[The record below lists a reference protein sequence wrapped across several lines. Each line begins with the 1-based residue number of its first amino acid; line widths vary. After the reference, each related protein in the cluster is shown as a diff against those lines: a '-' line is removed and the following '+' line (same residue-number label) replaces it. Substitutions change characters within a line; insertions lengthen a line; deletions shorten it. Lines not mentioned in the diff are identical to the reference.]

1 MTQEFQLSVTPVG
14 PQDFLVRVER
24 VAPGVSL
31 GEEQVSW
38 PIDDWLERARQ
49 IFANPLSDLFEDR
62 GLAVLEAPVAPL
74 AGPELALVALGQELY
89 NALFQ
94 GSIRDSWLSAQGIA
108 QNRQDVLRLR
118 LLLKGDRLP
127 RLPWEVMHVDS
138 HPLTAGAHVT
148 FSRCHPSY
156 GSLGRNGG
164 LTAKPLPMVL
174 RVLMVL
180 AAPTNQAALELE
192 QEAHQLQEELEKHR
206 LNDRKAILPEIELH
220 ILKQPGREELTQVL
234 EQGHYQVFH
243 FSGHSNSGPSGG
255 MLHLVNATTGLDEV
269 LSGDDLSGLLANN
282 GTWLAVLNSCRGAQ
296 AASQSE
302 PLERDH
308 TLAETLVRRG
318 IPSVLAM
325 ADRIPDQVALTLSR
339 LFYRN
344 LKFGYPVD
352 LSLCRARQGLISAY
366 GSHQFYWALPILYLQ
381 DDFEGH
387 LVMRG
392 RALGDQLL
400 TPSVQAEVSAWGD
413 GLDALDLGLNFGMD
427 LGPLAADRDELPG
440 LAQPGLGDGD
450 PFSEFVF
457 EPDDAF
463 SQDVE
468 ELEQIAL
475 SNGSAP
481 VGSAAIG
488 PAAQTPGLADVQRA
502 GFVAAG
508 VAAGV
513 TAAESVAT
521 QAKGEQPMP
530 SGAMTEA
537 PKAPIEPSGMVI
549 QVPPDRRS
557 GPSKSLLLAGAGL
570 LCLLGLGFGAVQ
582 MSRSPMAKPSPTAI
596 AVTDKSALLAQ
607 AMRALEQGDIEQ
619 AKPAIEALLDQ
630 SALREARVAL
640 SGVPPERAGNGE
652 MKFLWGRLAWQA
664 AQGGQLDYSVDDAR
678 RQWQLS
684 VDQDA
689 QMKAVDGKVRRNAL
703 AFAYYTEGDTR
714 RARQLWLEVLG
725 VADVPAGP
733 TAGAVRD
740 GSRDSLTAYAG
751 LALLAAR
758 SARVSPVGQQGAGLT
773 QASQLYGVVVGA
785 DPINFTLD
793 ELKNNWLWTEG
804 MLREWQELAKVSR

>member
-1 MTQEFQLSVTPVG
+1 MTQEFYLSVTPVG

-49 IFANPLSDLFEDR
+49 IFSNPLSDLFEER
-62 GLAVLEAPVAPL
+62 GQALLSPPAAPVV

-118 LLLKGDRLP
+118 LALKGDRLP
-127 RLPWEVMHVDS
+127 RLPWEVMYADS

-156 GSLGRNGG
+156 GSLGRTNAS
-164 LTAKPLPMVL
+164 LAAKPLPVVL

-255 MLHLVNATTGLDEV
+255 LLHLVNATTGLDEV
-269 LSGDDLSGLLANN
+269 LSGDDLAGLLANN

-296 AASQSE
+296 AATQMDSM
-302 PLERDH
+302 ERDH

-325 ADRIPDQVALTLSR
+325 AERIPDQVALTLSR

-344 LKFGYPVD
+344 LRFGYPVD

-381 DDFEGH
+381 DEFEGY

-392 RALGDQLL
+392 RGLGQQVL
-400 TPSVQAEVSAWGD
+400 TPSAQASDGATGWGD
-413 GLDALDLGLNFGMD
+413 GLDELNLTLD
-427 LGPLAADRDELPG
+427 LGPLAADRPGDGLPG
-440 LAQPGLGDGD
+440 LAPPSLTDGD
-450 PFSEFVF
+450 PFAEFVF

-463 SQDVE
+463 NAEVAQ
-468 ELEQIAL
+468 LET
-475 SNGSAP
+475 GSP
-481 VGSAAIG
+481 VGNSQVGSSQAGSSQNGKGLTGVTPIV
-488 PAAQTPGLADVQRA
+488 PAQPADVLDPLGEGTKREPL
-502 GFVAAG
+502 
-508 VAAGV
+508 
-513 TAAESVAT
+513 AE
-521 QAKGEQPMP
+521 GQPETTPTP
-530 SGAMTEA
+530 SGV
-537 PKAPIEPSGMVI
+537 VI
-549 QVPPDRRS
+549 QVPEARRS
-557 GPSKSLLLAGAGL
+557 APSKGLLLAGAGL
-570 LCLLGLGFGAVQ
+570 LCALGLGLATVQQTTRSTGPAAPTPIVAV
-582 MSRSPMAKPSPTAI
+582 
-596 AVTDKSALLAQ
+596 DKSGLLAQ
-607 AMRALEQGDIEQ
+607 AIQSVEQGDLEQ
-619 AKPAIEALLDQ
+619 ARPSIEALLDQ
-630 SALREARVAL
+630 LALREARVAL
-640 SGVPPERAGNGE
+640 SAVPPERAGDGTI
-652 MKFLWGRLAWQA
+652 KFLWGRLAWQA
-664 AQGGQLDYSVDDAR
+664 MQSGQLDYRVDDAR
-678 RQWQLS
+678 RQWQFS
-684 VDQDA
+684 VDRDPQRAAADW
-689 QMKAVDGKVRRNAL
+689 KLRRNAL
-703 AFAYYTEGDTR
+703 AFAYYAEDDTR
-714 RARQLWLEVLG
+714 RAKQLWLEVLG
-725 VADVPAGP
+725 LPSQTSGAIAAPAKKVQEGDRQ
-733 TAGAVRD
+733 T
-740 GSRDSLTAYAG
+740 LTAYAG
-751 LALLAAR
+751 LAMLAAR
-758 SARVSPVGQQGAGLT
+758 QAKVSPEGQQGPGLT
-773 QASQLYGVVVGA
+773 QATEFYRVVVA
-785 DPINFTLD
+785 SDPLNFTQS
-793 ELKNNWLWTEG
+793 ELKTNWLWTEG
-804 MLREWQELAKVSR
+804 MLREWQELAKLAK